1 MKEVE
6 EIVSLLSLLIKIR
19 SYVDT
24 IYLGDL
30 KIEGLRPHITGD
42 WTIQVDDTSDVKVL
56 LRQLKKPKLSISVNA
71 LLNLYYQLIKISHSK
86 REVVSPKIAITVTTT
101 CSNSADSSYMNCSHL
116 FKNNIY
122 IADDTSTDSDEQEH
136 FLPPP
141 PKRLKLESMTSR
153 VNIMFPEVPDD
164 TR

>member
-6 EIVSLLSLLIKIR
+6 EVVSLLSLLVKIR
-19 SYVDT
+19 CYVDT

-42 WTIQVDDTSDVKVL
+42 WTIRVDDTSDVKVL
-56 LRQLKKPKLSISVNA
+56 LRQLKKPELSISISA

-86 REVVSPKIAITVTTT
+86 REVVSAKIGVTVTTT
-101 CSNSADSSYMNCSHL
+101 CSNSVDTSYMNCSHL

-122 IADDTSTDSDEQEH
+122 IADDTSTDTEEQEY
-136 FLPPP
+136 FLPPA

-153 VNIMFPEVPDD
+153 VNLIFPEVPDD
-164 TR
+164 SR